1 MKHIK
6 ASIPPSLDPNQ
17 FAYRKNTST
26 EDAIVIVLHTLLE
39 HPEHRNTYGR
49 LLFVDFSSAF
59 NTILPNRH
67 TQQTTQT
74 WPEHRIMQLDFGLS
88 NTPHTT
94 CQDWQARLPHPAHE
108 HRGPS
113 GLRAQPTSLHSFHSW
128 LLLLFSVYPHRE
140 ICWRHND
147 TWPLHRKW

>member
-17 FAYRKNTST
+17 FAYRKNKST
-26 EDAIVIVLHTLLE
+26 EDANVFVLHTLLE

-59 NTILPNRH
+59 NTIQA
-67 TQQTTQT
+67 TQQITQT
-74 WPEHRIMQLDFGLS
+74 RPDQHIMQLDFGLS

-94 CQDWQARLPHPAHE
+94 CQDWQACLPHPAHV
-108 HRGPS
+108 HRGPP
-113 GLRAQPTSLHSFHSW
+113 GLRAQPISLHTFHSR
-128 LLLLFSVYPHRE
+128 LLLLFSVYPHSE
-140 ICWRHND
+140 IC
-147 TWPLHRKW
+147 